1 VLGVVVGLLWLV
13 SGARLAL
20 SVPVHVVQRFLS
32 AAGERPALGVGGQ
45 IVPVPAGVL
54 GRNGSGQAWGLIV
67 SSVRPDSPGEAAG
80 IIIGDV
86 LLEVDGKPV
95 STTGHDFNG
104 FTQLQEGG
112 TAELRILRGGALRN
126 ILVTPAYV

>member
-1 VLGVVVGLLWLV
+1 
-13 SGARLAL
+13 
-20 SVPVHVVQRFLS
+20 
-32 AAGERPALGVGGQ
+32 
-45 IVPVPAGVL
+45 
-54 GRNGSGQAWGLIV
+54 V

-80 IIIGDV
+80 IIVGDV
-86 LLEVDGKPV
+86 LLEIDGQPV

-104 FTQLQEGG
+104 FTQLQEGD